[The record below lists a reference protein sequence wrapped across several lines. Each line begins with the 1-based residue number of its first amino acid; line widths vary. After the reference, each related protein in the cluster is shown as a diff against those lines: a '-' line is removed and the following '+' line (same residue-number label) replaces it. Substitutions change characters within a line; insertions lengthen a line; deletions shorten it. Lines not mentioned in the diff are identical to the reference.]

1 MEELAAY
8 LVDCSCCVSARLTSI
23 VLHPRFRGLIGI
35 AAQRRDL
42 GKDCGTALDNDKYS
56 KENAT

>member
-1 MEELAAY
+1 VTAVAVFLPGSLQSSFIPAF
-8 LVDCSCCVSARLTSI
+8 LV
-23 VLHPRFRGLIGI
+23 LIGI